1 MTTRKRL
8 HRLLAGLIG
17 AAGLAYPA
25 CAAVCPRGIGGCPSP
40 GRCFLFTDLD
50 ANSVCDYT
58 RTAVGASPTGTTT
71 TASATATATPVST
84 TPAAVPA
91 TTTAAPVPV
100 SSGAGAAGLTSV
112 SALLAGLLV
121 ALAAAVA
128 AFVLLRSGR
137 LGPAARET
145 GAALALSSFFALGAG
160 GIATYLLSGE
170 AASASLFAAAW
181 LLAGSVLGAYA
192 WRRGAVTRPLA
203 LALAGTS
210 ALVGFAVLAPL
221 MPVEFV
227 GLVTLVAG
235 GGSLLAP
242 AAVGVLG
249 GIALAFA
256 VGRTFCGHAC
266 PVGAVQELAYAAPVP
281 KYVVRHPRHLE
292 AARAVVF
299 VASVAAALSLVNLM
313 AYTGVYEFFS
323 LTVSAGLAVFAGLL
337 ALSTVVYRPVCR
349 TLCPFGLLFSLSAHV
364 GRYRLR
370 RTAACVD
377 CRRCEAACPAGAAG
391 RDASKREC
399 YLCGRC
405 VEACRVAGALAY
417 TAANVSA
424 APSSRPRLTPA
435 RSSHRPAPPVRPP
448 RAIPRRPG
456 GPGP

>member
-1 MTTRKRL
+1 MATRKRL

-58 RTAVGASPTGTTT
+58 RTAVGASPTGTT
-71 TASATATATPVST
+71 ASATATATPVST

-100 SSGAGAAGLTSV
+100 SSGAGVAGLASA

-145 GAALALSSFFALGAG
+145 GAALALSSFLALGAG
-160 GIATYLLSGE
+160 GIATYPLSG
-170 AASASLFAAAW
+170 AAGSASASLFAAAW

-242 AAVGVLG
+242 AAVGGLG

-256 VGRTFCGHAC
+256 VGRTFCGHVC
-266 PVGAVQELAYAAPVP
+266 PVGAVQELAYAAPVR
-281 KYVVRHPRHLE
+281 KYIVQHPRSLE
-292 AARAVVF
+292 AVRAVVF
-299 VASVAAALSLVNLM
+299 VASVGAALSLVNLM

-323 LTVSAGLAVFAGLL
+323 LTVSTGLAVFAGLL
-337 ALSTVVYRPVCR
+337 GLSAVVYRPVCR
-349 TLCPFGLLFSLSAHV
+349 TLCPFGLLFSLPAHL
-364 GRYRLR
+364 GRFRLR

-377 CRRCEAACPAGAAG
+377 CRRCETACPAGAAG

-405 VEACRVAGALAY
+405 VGACRVAGALAY
-417 TAANVSA
+417 TAADVTA
-424 APSSRPRLTPA
+424 APAPRPRLTTA
-435 RSSHRPAPPVRPP
+435 RSSRPP